1 MDITQLYET
10 QISFSEWF
18 EKIHYAH
25 KTQFRTEDNE
35 KRERLAV
42 LNDIIGLPFDKATN
56 FPAIEVAAQSDS
68 FRKFLL
74 EHGEELC
81 ALRLVPYDPKLPK
94 LRMRGH
100 KIKDVLE
107 WFHKQNVDP
116 AQYRADFVPHSEHS
130 LWSTIFVVNRNGIFG
145 EIIEGGHHQLT
156 QGFHGH
162 ELITFSFNLKMW
174 ELSRK
179 NDDALRELKNIVGH
193 LYVPQKEK
201 QQTLKNTFN
210 STFAQNYL
218 CGYFETVTTADRGL
232 WFIDYNRVLG
242 DMYQDFSLSPSPAE
256 NNSLL
261 RGQSASAG
269 KVRGKARIVKNASV
283 DFEAGEI
290 LVCDMTSPDYVP
302 LMQKASAIVTSQ
314 GGILSHAAIVSRE
327 LKKPCIVGAKDATA
341 KLMDGDIIEI
351 DADKG
356 IIYKIN

>member
-1 MDITQLYET
+1 MDLTELYKT

-18 EKIHYAH
+18 EKIQYAN
-25 KTQFRTEDNE
+25 KIEFRTEDNE

-42 LNDIIGLPFDKATN
+42 LNRIIGLPFDKATN
-56 FPAIEVAAQSDS
+56 FPAIEVAEQSDS

-116 AQYRADFVPHSEHS
+116 IQYRADFVPHSEHS
-130 LWSTIFVVNRNGIFG
+130 LWSTIFVVNQNGIFG

-156 QGFHGH
+156 QGFHEH
-162 ELITFSFNLKMW
+162 ELITFSFDFKNW
-174 ELSRK
+174 ELSGK
-179 NDDALRELKNIVGH
+179 NDKALHELKKIVDH

-201 QQTLKNTFN
+201 QRALKHNFN
-210 STFAQNYL
+210 SAFAHDYL

-232 WFIDYNRVLG
+232 WFIDYNRILG
-242 DMYQDFSLSPSPAE
+242 NMYKDFSLSHSRTG

-261 RGQSASAG
+261 QGQSTSTG
-269 KVRGKARIVKNASV
+269 KVRGKVRIVKNTSAY
-283 DFEAGEI
+283 FEAGDI
-290 LVCDMTSPDYVP
+290 LVCTMTSPDYVP
-302 LMQKASAIVTSQ
+302 LMQKASAIITNQ
-314 GGILSHAAIVSRE
+314 GGILSHAAIISRE
-327 LKKPCIVGAKDATA
+327 MQKPCIIGTKIATEVL
-341 KLMDGDIIEI
+341 KDGDEIEV
-351 DADKG
+351 DADRG
-356 IIYKIN
+356 IITRII